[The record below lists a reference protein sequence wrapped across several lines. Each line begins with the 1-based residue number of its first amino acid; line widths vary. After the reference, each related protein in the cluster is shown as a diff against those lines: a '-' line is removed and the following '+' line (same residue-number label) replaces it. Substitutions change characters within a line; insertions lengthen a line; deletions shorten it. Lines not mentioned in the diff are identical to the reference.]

1 MCCSASASPVDL
13 LIKETQRRNTFLLYA
28 EAIATTAATAAAAA
42 AEEYEEEQER
52 PGAGDPTVHP
62 AAPAVV
68 GYIFYTATGLNAHI
82 SKLAVATEWR
92 RRGIARALVRAAVQ
106 SAASE
111 RRVCSVSLHVDADN
125 SAALGLYRGE
135 GFESEALLEVGA
147 AAFTWECQLAGQL
160 PAFLPQ
166 NLGPPAPPPHH
177 CFSCLSSVA
186 CRITTAGDA
195 TPIRCALT
203 SQTASKQTH
212 HIQTTA
218 SGSEH
223 SRLAAV
229 AASAF
234 GIQRAS
240 RGIDSMAEE
249 CEEIEIME
257 EAPAAE
263 APAVAAAPAAAA
275 VEAAPEATAVE
286 AAPEAAAAQA
296 EPAEAAAPASTE
308 EVSADAAA
316 AASEAAGD
324 GEAAPKSGEPDAAS
338 AAGAAAAAKVAETE
352 GAPHLE
358 SEAAAEGE
366 PVAAEQAAPTEAE
379 AEAEAPAAAEPA
391 KPSPASNAAQRNLQA
406 LHDELLQFAE
416 EVRCLPACLPPCC
429 TLLVHNSRCH
439 NPEKS
444 AAEGQSAQPH
454 SPRIASARSAIPPTG
469 RTHHK
474 RAQAAAAGAGG
485 GQEGL

>member
-1 MCCSASASPVDL
+1 M
-13 LIKETQRRNTFLLYA
+13 
-28 EAIATTAATAAAAA
+28 
-42 AEEYEEEQER
+42 
-52 PGAGDPTVHP
+52 HP

-229 AASAF
+229 AESAF

-275 VEAAPEATAVE
+275 VEAAPEA
-286 AAPEAAAAQA
+286 AAAQA

-308 EVSADAAA
+308 EVAADAAA

-324 GEAAPKSGEPDAAS
+324 GEAAPKGGEPDAAS
-338 AAGAAAAAKVAETE
+338 AAGAAAAAAKVAETE

-366 PVAAEQAAPTEAE
+366 PVAAEQAAPTGAE
-379 AEAEAPAAAEPA
+379 AEAAAPAAAEPA
-391 KPSPASNAAQRNLQA
+391 KPSPASNATQRNLQA

-439 NPEKS
+439 NP
-444 AAEGQSAQPH
+444 
-454 SPRIASARSAIPPTG
+454 
-469 RTHHK
+469 
-474 RAQAAAAGAGG
+474 
-485 GQEGL
+485 